1 MYPNLKLQLWR
12 TGIRQYRLAQMLGMD
27 EALLSKIVNGLRQP
41 SPQVRERIA
50 SLLHTDER
58 WLFESVSEGDLQKS
72 STPGPVS
79 SGHPS

>member
-41 SPQVRERIA
+41 SPEIREKIA
-50 SLLHTDER
+50 SLLHSDEH
-58 WLFESVSEGDLQKS
+58 WLFEPDAKADHQKPS
-72 STPGPVS
+72 S
-79 SGHPS
+79 SGAEPALDP